1 MTTLMNDVDWETL
14 YTRYAQAR
22 GFDDAAA
29 IYEILEHAH
38 TTLSDSSLQELGWF
52 KAALQDQERQWFVA
66 LALRK
71 NSTMPELLFTP
82 MIETGVAQTN
92 PHDHI
97 YFIEPV
103 MRCFGPRRVN
113 LTLLYILEDGSDAQ
127 KAGAAQCLYCSLR
140 LVGHRGIANDA
151 IYDIQE
157 QCRRVMLRTFVS
169 NENVHLRRCILT
181 QLNFDEERYPEE
193 LRPLLPEAI
202 RIART
207 HPDAYIRHQIRV
219 QLGETTA
226 YVPLPNRE

>member
-1 MTTLMNDVDWETL
+1 MNDVDWEAL

-22 GFDDAAA
+22 GFNDAAA
-29 IYEILEHAH
+29 IYEVLEHAH
-38 TTLSDSSLQELGWF
+38 TILSDRSHQTSDWF
-52 KAALQDQERQWFVA
+52 KAALQDKERQWFVA

-71 NSTMPELLFTP
+71 NSAMPELLFTP
-82 MIETGVAQTN
+82 MIEAGVAQAD
-92 PHDHI
+92 PRDHI
-97 YFIEPV
+97 YFIEPL
-103 MRCFGPRRVN
+103 MRSFGPRRVN
-113 LTLLYILEDGSDAQ
+113 LSLLYILEDGSDAE
-127 KAGAAQCLYCSLR
+127 KSGAVQCLYCSLR

-157 QCRRVMLRTFVS
+157 RCRRVMLRTFVS

-207 HPDAYIRHQIRV
+207 HPDTYIRHRIRV
-219 QLGETTA
+219 QLGEISE
-226 YVPLPNRE
+226 YMSLPSRE